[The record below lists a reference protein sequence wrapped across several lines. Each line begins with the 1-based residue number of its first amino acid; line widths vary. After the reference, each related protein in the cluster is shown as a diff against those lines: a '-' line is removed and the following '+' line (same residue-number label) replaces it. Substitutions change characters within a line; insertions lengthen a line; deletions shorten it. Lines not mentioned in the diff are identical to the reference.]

1 MGEPLARTGEHTAKA
16 GELTLKWGEYTHKDR
31 PYPKLPNHLHFDKI
45 KIHEILMC
53 QERKYGMHEIVERIR
68 KKDVRALAR
77 AISMVEN
84 DHPDKLQLLSDVF
97 SLEKNA
103 TYVGL
108 TGSPGAGKSSLVNRL
123 ISEVRKEGK
132 TVAVIAVDPTSPFSG
147 GALLGDRVRMNEHF
161 TDDGVYIRS
170 MATRGSLGG
179 LARATK
185 DAVRICDA
193 YGFDV
198 VIVETVGVGQSE
210 LDIMKIVDT
219 TAVVLTP
226 NSGDVLQ
233 IFKAGIMEIADLFVI
248 NKADL
253 DGVGKLKRLL
263 RELVHITA
271 TEEHEVQ
278 IVKTITTENKGIDD
292 LWEKIKEHHE
302 YLYSTAEGKKK
313 RTSQLELEIQELI
326 REEIWRSVDEFIHT
340 NQLFK
345 QLDTDVDPYQI
356 AKDIFEKWKG
366 DKTIR

>member
-1 MGEPLARTGEHTAKA
+1 
-16 GELTLKWGEYTHKDR
+16 
-31 PYPKLPNHLHFDKI
+31 
-45 KIHEILMC
+45 
-53 QERKYGMHEIVERIR
+53 MHELVERL
-68 KKDVRALAR
+68 KQKDIRALAR
-77 AISMVEN
+77 AITMVEN
-84 DHPDKLQLLSDVF
+84 DHPEKLELLHAVF
-97 SLEKNA
+97 SMQKHA
-103 TYVGL
+103 IYVGL

-123 ISEVRKEGK
+123 IAEIRATGK

-193 YGFDV
+193 FGFDV
-198 VIVETVGVGQSE
+198 IIVETVGVGQSE

-253 DGVGKLKRLL
+253 HGVGKLRALL
-263 RELVHITA
+263 RELVMMTA
-271 TEEHEVQ
+271 DKDRERA
-278 IVKTITTENKGIDD
+278 IIKTISTENKGIDK
-292 LWEKIKEHHE
+292 LWQEILAHHHF
-302 YLYSTAEGKKK
+302 LYETKEGKA
-313 RTSQLELEIQELI
+313 RRDDQQQLEVYELI
-326 REEIWRSVDEFIHT
+326 REEIWREV
-340 NQLFK
+340 K
-345 QLDTDVDPYQI
+345 QFVEANEASHPIQADQDPYQL
-356 AKDIFEKWKG
+356 AKEWFEKWRQEGRCPQDGGK
-366 DKTIR
+366 